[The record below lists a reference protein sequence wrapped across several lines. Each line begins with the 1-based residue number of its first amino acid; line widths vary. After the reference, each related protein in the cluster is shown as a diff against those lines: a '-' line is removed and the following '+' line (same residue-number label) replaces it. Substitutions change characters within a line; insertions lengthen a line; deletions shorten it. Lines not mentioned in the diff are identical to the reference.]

1 MTSHMQLLEL
11 NPPEGMT
18 MDHTEALKQMAAE
31 RYLLDE
37 LSPELR
43 DEFEA
48 HAFDCAECALDLRA
62 GSVFMQEAKEQLAHL
77 PAAPDKEKT
86 RAVEPLK
93 PRRSF
98 WSLLFQPAFAAP
110 VFATLLAVIG
120 YQNLATIPQL
130 RLAANE
136 PRVLPWVSVHT
147 GTRAAA
153 RTVLPPNTHDGAV
166 LILDTP
172 ENQSYTSYAFE
183 LYDPQGKQIWSKS
196 IPVRNE
202 NVNSDGTLSL
212 FIPGAALQQGSD
224 TLTISGVNAQG
235 TRTRIDQRVLEVRSN
250 TEN

>member
-1 MTSHMQLLEL
+1 MTNPTLLLEL

-18 MDHTEALKQMAAE
+18 MDHNEALKQMAAE

-43 DEFEA
+43 DEFEE
-48 HAFDCAECALDLRA
+48 HAFDCPECALDLRA
-62 GSVFMQEAKEQLAHL
+62 GSVFMQEAKEQLTHL
-77 PAAPDKEKT
+77 PAPETEKT
-86 RAVEPLK
+86 RATEPRK

-98 WSLLFQPAFAAP
+98 WNLLFQPAFAAP
-110 VFATLLAVIG
+110 VFALLLGVVA

-130 RLAANE
+130 RSAANE

-153 RTVLPPNTHDGAV
+153 RTLLPPNTQDGAI

-196 IPVRNE
+196 IPVPGESAKN
-202 NVNSDGTLSL
+202 DGTLSL
-212 FIPGAALQQGSD
+212 FIPGSALQQGSD
-224 TLTISGVNAQG
+224 TLTISGVTSQG
-235 TRTRIDQRVLEVRSN
+235 VRTRIDQRVLEVRSN